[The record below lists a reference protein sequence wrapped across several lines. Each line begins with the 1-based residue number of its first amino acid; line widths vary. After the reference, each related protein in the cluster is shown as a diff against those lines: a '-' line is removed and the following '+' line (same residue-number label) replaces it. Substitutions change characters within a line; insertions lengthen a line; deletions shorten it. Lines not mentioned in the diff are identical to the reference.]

1 MSIIE
6 FDTRMNDNILHL
18 THLDKDKKASM
29 VDISEKSASA
39 RIAIAQSIVRFPQDV
54 FQRLYQDQFLNHK
67 GSIIQTATLAGIMA
81 AKQTANLIPL
91 CHTLHISKA
100 QVDISIEENQ
110 LRIEAM
116 VKCEAK
122 TGVEM
127 EALTAASIAALTI
140 YDMCKVLS
148 HDIEIVETKLIAK
161 KGGKYD
167 FQR

>member
-91 CHTLHISKA
+91 CHTLPISKA

-110 LRIEAM
+110 LRIE
-116 VKCEAK
+116 
-122 TGVEM
+122 
-127 EALTAASIAALTI
+127 
-140 YDMCKVLS
+140 
-148 HDIEIVETKLIAK
+148 
-161 KGGKYD
+161 
-167 FQR
+167 

>member
-1 MSIIE
+1 
-6 FDTRMNDNILHL
+6 MNDQAFHL

-29 VDISEKSASA
+29 VDVSQKSVSS
-39 RIAIAQSIVRFPQDV
+39 RIAIAQSIVRLPQDV
-54 FQRLYQDQFLNHK
+54 FLLLHKDKFLNHK

-91 CHTLHISKA
+91 CHPLPISKI
-100 QVDISIEENQ
+100 QVDIAIEENQ
-110 LRIEAM
+110 LRIEAQ

-140 YDMCKVLS
+140 YDMCKALS

-161 KGGKYD
+161 EGGKHA

>member
-1 MSIIE
+1 
-6 FDTRMNDNILHL
+6 MNDQAFHL

-29 VDISEKSASA
+29 VDVSQKSVSS
-39 RIAIAQSIVRFPQDV
+39 RIAIAQSIVRLPQDV
-54 FQRLYQDQFLNHK
+54 FLLLHKDKFLNHK

-91 CHTLHISKA
+91 CHPLPISKI
-100 QVDISIEENQ
+100 QVDIAIEENL
-110 LRIEAM
+110 LRIKAQ

-140 YDMCKVLS
+140 YDMCKALS

-161 KGGKYD
+161 EGGKHA